1 MKEIPLEISSEG
13 NRLVGGAFVPDGA
26 SRSVVLLHGIPSTSP
41 PDPDDVG
48 YPGLARRFAE
58 AGWVA
63 AWADMRAVRDS
74 PGFFSV
80 EGWVTDVASI
90 VAGVR
95 DLQPTSFLA
104 LVGSSAGG
112 AVSTEAVARG
122 LKVDALALLAAPAA
136 WVSFAGDPA
145 AGLARITGEA
155 GMAVASEVIEDP
167 TAWAAEFDGV
177 TTREAIRRVEV
188 PVLILHGDADD
199 VVPVDHAGDIA
210 AGAVD
215 GELHIIKGAPHQ
227 LRRDERALATLMR
240 WLEGL
245 SSIR

>member
-1 MKEIPLEISSEG
+1 MRELPLEISSDG
-13 NRLVGGAFVPDGA
+13 NVLVGGAFIPDDA
-26 SRSVVLLHGIPSTSP
+26 SRSVVLLHGIPSISL
-41 PDPDDVG
+41 PDPDDIG

-63 AWADMRAVRDS
+63 AWADMRAVRNS
-74 PGFFSV
+74 PGFFSA

-90 VAGVR
+90 VGAVR
-95 DLQPTSFLA
+95 DLHPTSFFA

-145 AGLARITGEA
+145 AGVARITGDA
-155 GMAVASEVIEDP
+155 GMAVAPEVMKDP
-167 TAWAAEFDGV
+167 AAWAAEFDGV
-177 TTREAIRRVEV
+177 TTMESIRRVQV

-210 AGAVD
+210 AGAID
-215 GELHIIKGAPHQ
+215 AELHIIKGAAHQ

-245 SSIR
+245 SSTA

>member
-1 MKEIPLEISSEG
+1 MKEIPLEITSDG
-13 NRLVGGAFVPDGA
+13 NVLVGGAFIPDGA
-26 SRSVVLLHGIPSTSP
+26 SRSVVLLHGIPSISP

-48 YPGLARRFAE
+48 YPGLARTFGE

-63 AWADMRAVRDS
+63 AWADMRAVRNS
-74 PGFFSV
+74 PGFFSA

-90 VAGVR
+90 VAAVR
-95 DLQPTSFLA
+95 ALHPTSFLA

-122 LKVDALALLAAPAA
+122 LDVDALALLAAPAA
-136 WVSFAGDPA
+136 WVSFAGDPV
-145 AGLARITGEA
+145 AGLARVTGDA
-155 GMAVASEVIEDP
+155 GMAVAPEVIQDP
-167 TAWAAEFDGV
+167 TAWAAEFDSV
-177 TTREAIRRVEV
+177 TTMESIKRVQV
-188 PVLILHGDADD
+188 PVLILHGDADE

-215 GELHIIKGAPHQ
+215 AELHIIKGAAHQ

-245 SSIR
+245 SSS

>member
-1 MKEIPLEISSEG
+1 MKEIPLQVSSDG
-13 NRLVGGAFVPDGA
+13 NVLTGGALIPEDA
-26 SRSVVLLHGIPSTSP
+26 DRAVVLLHGIPSTSP
-41 PDPDDVG
+41 PDPDDFG

-90 VAGVR
+90 VAAVR
-95 DLQPTSFLA
+95 DLHPTSFLA

-122 LKVDALALLAAPAA
+122 VEVDALALLGTPAA

-145 AGLARITGEA
+145 AGLARITQEA
-155 GMAVASEVIEDP
+155 GMAVAPEVLEDP
-167 TAWAAEFDGV
+167 TAWEAELDGG
-177 TTREAIRRVEV
+177 TTK
-188 PVLILHGDADD
+188 D
-199 VVPVDHAGDIA
+199 
-210 AGAVD
+210 
-215 GELHIIKGAPHQ
+215 
-227 LRRDERALATLMR
+227 
-240 WLEGL
+240 
-245 SSIR
+245 SIRSVT

>member
-1 MKEIPLEISSEG
+1 VKEVPLQIASDG
-13 NRLVGGAFVPDGA
+13 NVLTGGAFVPNDA
-26 SRSVVLLHGIPSTSP
+26 TRSVVLLHGIPSISP
-41 PDPDDVG
+41 PDPVDVG

-58 AGWVA
+58 DGWVA
-63 AWADMRAVRDS
+63 AWADMRAVRNS

-90 VAGVR
+90 VAAVR
-95 DLQPTSFLA
+95 ALHPTSFLA

-122 LKVDALALLAAPAA
+122 LDVDALALLASPAA

-145 AGLARITGEA
+145 AGIARITGEA
-155 GMAVASEVIEDP
+155 GMAVAPEVLEDP

-177 TTREAIRRVEV
+177 TTKDSIRKVTV

-210 AGAVD
+210 AGASD
-215 GELHIIKGAPHQ
+215 AELHIIKGAAHQ

-245 SSIR
+245 SSAR